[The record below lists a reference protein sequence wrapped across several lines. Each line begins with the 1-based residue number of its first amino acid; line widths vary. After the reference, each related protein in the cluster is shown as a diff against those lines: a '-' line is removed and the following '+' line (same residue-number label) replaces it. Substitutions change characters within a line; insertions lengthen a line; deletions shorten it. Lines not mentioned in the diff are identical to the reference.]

1 MLSAERGALALTAKS
16 DLVALSGASRDD
28 AEWRIATEDSAATA
42 ARERLTWTERVG
54 VDVARAASRYPDRL
68 RGWLMRFHQMWP
80 APLLLISL
88 IGAIARP
95 GVLLAPLAI
104 LPVLPL
110 IGVTPNLRY
119 PQTMVPALAIFAAMG
134 AAWVLSRVSQLRL
147 QRTLA
152 GVLILVTALGLV
164 WCWRG
169 ASGRAIDSEDG
180 PMFAYR
186 SAGAWLAVNG
196 RPDALVMDRKA
207 YVPFFA
213 GMRRTPMPDDD
224 YETLV
229 LYAIRTHVDYIVV
242 EEYLMWTIRKQFV
255 PLMTDPEVRAQ
266 EHRLRMIY
274 FAQDMPRAGI
284 AIFEVVK

>member
-1 MLSAERGALALTAKS
+1 VAE
-16 DLVALSGASRDD
+16 
-28 AEWRIATEDSAATA
+28 
-42 ARERLTWTERVG
+42 
-54 VDVARAASRYPDRL
+54 DVARAASRYPDRL
-68 RGWLMRFHQMWP
+68 RGWLVRFHQMWP
-80 APLLLISL
+80 APLLLLSL
-88 IGAIARP
+88 IGAIAQP

-119 PQTMVPALAIFAAMG
+119 PQTMVPSLAIFAAIG
-134 AAWVLSRVSQLRL
+134 TAWILSRMSQSRL
-147 QRTLA
+147 QRMLA
-152 GVLILVTALGLV
+152 LVLSLVMAVGLV

-169 ASGRAIDSEDG
+169 PSGHALQFEDG
-180 PMFAYR
+180 PIFAFR
-186 SAGAWLAVNG
+186 GAGAWLAAHG
-196 RPDALVMDRKA
+196 RPGALIMDRKP
-207 YVPFFA
+207 YIPFFA

-229 LYAIRTHVDYIVV
+229 NYARRTGVDYIVV

-255 PLMTDPEVRAQ
+255 PLMTDPEVRAHEQ
-266 EHRLRMIY
+266 RLRMVY